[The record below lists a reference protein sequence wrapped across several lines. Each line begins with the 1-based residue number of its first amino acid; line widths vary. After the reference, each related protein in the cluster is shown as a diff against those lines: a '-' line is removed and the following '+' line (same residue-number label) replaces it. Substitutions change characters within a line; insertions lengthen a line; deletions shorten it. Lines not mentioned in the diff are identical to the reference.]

1 MILLADTQWSTMT
14 EIAMPDVTG
23 KQLWLMKSEP
33 DAYSYDDL
41 LAEGEGTWDG
51 VRNHLAARNLR
62 TMRQGD
68 LAFFYHSNIGKEIV
82 AVATISVPG
91 LTDPSDPE
99 GKWAAVKVRPVA
111 RLAHPVTLATI
122 KATPALADMEL
133 LRLSRL
139 SVSAVRPA
147 EWALILEMAG
157 GLSLS

>member
-1 MILLADTQWSTMT
+1 MT
-14 EIAMPDVTG
+14 EIANPDIAG
-23 KQLWLMKSEP
+23 QQLWLMKSEP

-62 TMRQGD
+62 SMRAGD

-91 LTDPSDPE
+91 LTDPSDPD
-99 GKWAAVKVRPVA
+99 GKWAAVKVRPLA

-122 KATPALADMEL
+122 KATPALADMDL
-133 LRLSRL
+133 LRQSRL
-139 SVSAVRPA
+139 SVSSVRPA

-157 GLSLS
+157 GLI

>member
-1 MILLADTQWSTMT
+1 MAN
-14 EIAMPDVTG
+14 PDVTG

-62 TMRQGD
+62 TMRAGD

-111 RLAHPVTLATI
+111 RLARPVTLAQI
-122 KATPALADMEL
+122 KATPALAEMEL

-139 SVSAVRPA
+139 SVSAVRPD

-157 GLSLS
+157 GLV

>member
-1 MILLADTQWSTMT
+1 MAN
-14 EIAMPDVTG
+14 PDVTG

-62 TMRQGD
+62 TMRAGD

-111 RLAHPVTLATI
+111 RLARPVTLAQI
-122 KATPALADMEL
+122 KAMPALAEMEL

-139 SVSAVRPA
+139 SVSAVRPD

-157 GLSLS
+157 GLV

>member
-1 MILLADTQWSTMT
+1 MT
-14 EIAMPDVTG
+14 AIANPDIAG

-41 LAEGEGTWDG
+41 IAEGEGTWDG

-62 TMRQGD
+62 SMRQGD

-82 AVATISVPG
+82 AVATISLPG